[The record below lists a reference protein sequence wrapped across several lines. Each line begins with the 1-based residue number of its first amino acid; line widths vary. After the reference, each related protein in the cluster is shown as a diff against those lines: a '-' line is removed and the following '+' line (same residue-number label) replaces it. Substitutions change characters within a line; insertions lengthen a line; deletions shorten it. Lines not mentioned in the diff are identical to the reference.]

1 MSLGVS
7 NPPFC
12 APLLFPVHVAYCKTL
27 LLQPHGIL
35 SHGFTAL
42 VIARVPAEGE
52 PFRQPEEAMLAL
64 SFCHDDP
71 QQDDEQDN
79 EDCDGEQIEEL
90 SVSGS
95 VHFT

>member
-1 MSLGVS
+1 M
-7 NPPFC
+7 
-12 APLLFPVHVAYCKTL
+12 AYCKTL

-35 SHGFTAL
+35 SHRFTAL
-42 VIARVPAEGE
+42 VIARVSAKGE

-79 EDCDGEQIEEL
+79 DESNRKQIEKR
-90 SVSGS
+90 SASWS
-95 VHFT
+95 IQFT